1 MPRKTR
7 LFTTSIVLMLTTAL
21 PALAQDETSFV
32 LAPITL
38 TANRE
43 ATGLDKTGSSVSII
57 TEQDLNGRAGEP
69 LANTLA
75 KLPGVTIQQSG
86 PLGTTGS
93 IKVRGAPSHY
103 LPVVIDGI
111 EVSDAAAGQPAYD
124 IGGLI
129 GADVAR
135 GELLRGAQS
144 ALYGSR
150 AISGVLTLQSLR
162 PTEEGVHH
170 NFTVEAGSY
179 NSWLASYGVTMR
191 QNATDLAFSAT
202 RIETDGF
209 SALDEND
216 GNFEDDGY
224 EATRLSFYA
233 AHELQDGATIGVNG
247 FWEDST
253 ANFDYSYFD
262 PTTYAFYQGDQY
274 RTPGDE
280 KTYRESFGI
289 RAFANFTT
297 GAFDHDLAL
306 TRYRLDRRSCQD
318 NAAPDDVADNVE
330 CDDFIGARNK
340 ISWQA
345 ATDLGPQGARLIFG
359 ADSEEE
365 TAEGNGDTRTNGVF
379 AEVNSPQGERADVSL
394 SLRHDN
400 HSEFGDFTSGRVSAV
415 YRLRDDLLLRAAYG
429 NGFRAP
435 SLYELYGPYGNA
447 ALEREESRSG
457 EIGIEKQ
464 WGKNSHLRMTAFWLK
479 AKNLIGWAYTTSCPS
494 GCYNQ
499 VEGDARRKGVELDGR
514 YAFGAG
520 YALTGSYTY
529 IDNEV
534 ASEWAEVPGQ
544 TVNLG
549 IEGSFATGTTASLNL
564 RYVGDRPLDMGDYT
578 VVDVLVTH
586 PVRENTEA
594 YLRIENLF
602 DEEYQLV
609 NGYGTSDRAFY
620 AGIRAAF

>member
-1 MPRKTR
+1 MPCKTR
-7 LFTTSIVLMLTTAL
+7 LFTTSIILTLTTAL
-21 PALAQDETSFV
+21 PALAQDDTPYA
-32 LAPITL
+32 LPPITL

-43 ATGLDKTGSSVSII
+43 ATDLDKSGSSVSII
-57 TEQDLNGRAGEP
+57 TPQELNGRAGEP
-69 LANTLA
+69 LSDTLSR
-75 KLPGVTIQQSG
+75 LPGVTIRQSG

-93 IKVRGAPSHY
+93 ISVRGAPSHY

-129 GADVAR
+129 GADVAQ

-150 AISGVLTLQSLR
+150 AVSGVLTLQSPR

-170 NFTVEAGSY
+170 NVTAEAGSY
-179 NSWLASYGVTMR
+179 NTWLARYGVTMR
-191 QNATDLAFSAT
+191 RNATDLAFSAT

-224 EATRLSFYA
+224 EATRLTFYA
-233 AHELQDGATIGVNG
+233 AHELQGGAKIGVNG

-253 ANFDYSYFD
+253 SHFDDWS
-262 PTTYAFYQGDQY
+262 GDVVGS
-274 RTPGDE
+274 TGDDY
-280 KTYRESFGI
+280 TDRESFGL
-289 RAFANFTT
+289 RGFAEFQT
-297 GAFDHDLAL
+297 GAIDHALAL
-306 TRYRLDRRSCQD
+306 TRYRMDRTSYQ
-318 NAAPDDVADNVE
+318 NNFPT
-330 CDDFIGARNK
+330 DFTGTRTK
-340 ISWQA
+340 LSWQG
-345 ATDLGPQGARLIFG
+345 ATDLGTNGARLIFG
-359 ADSEEE
+359 ADSEKE
-365 TAEGNGDTRTNGVF
+365 AADGYGDTRTNGVF
-379 AEVNSPQGERADVSL
+379 AELTTPVGQRADLSL

-400 HSEFGDFTSGRVSAV
+400 HSEFGDFTSGRIAGV

-435 SLYELYGPYGNA
+435 SLYELYGPYGDET
-447 ALEREESRSG
+447 LMREESRSA

-464 WGKNSHLRMTAFWLK
+464 WGADSYLRLTTFWLK
-479 AKNLIGWAYTTSCPS
+479 ATSLIGWDDRGTPDWSDD
-494 GCYNQ
+494 GYNQ
-499 VEGDARRKGVELDGR
+499 VDGDARRKGVELDGR

-549 IEGSFATGTTASLNL
+549 IEGSFATGTTAALNM
-564 RYVGDRPLDMGDYT
+564 RYVGDRPQDLGDFT
-578 VVDVLVTH
+578 VVDLLVTH
-586 PVRENTEA
+586 PLRDNSEV

-602 DEEYQLV
+602 DEQYQLV

-620 AGIRAAF
+620 AGVRASF